1 MTKKNKNFSLAVIV
15 VVILLSAMVFRFYN
29 NWQTLKKIESNKTG
43 DTAYARLITRKDT
56 EALPKAPAGRS
67 IKLPILMYHH
77 VGPLPEKPTGLRR
90 DLTVSAEEFTAQ
102 VKWLKDNGYTSI
114 HLSDLRDFAAGKF
127 TMPKNPVI
135 FTFDDGY
142 EDVFLYAAPIL
153 KQNGFSGSFAIIT
166 QFPGTQNGD
175 NFYASWNEIA
185 KAYDAGNEIVSHT
198 QDHFDGK
205 NPKFSNDFIY
215 KNLCDSKNDISSHL
229 GFNTD
234 ILIYPYGHYTA
245 NYIQQAK
252 ACGFDLGITVHE
264 GNRVNL
270 ENLMEIPRIRVHGR
284 QDFEKFKQLVAE

>member
-1 MTKKNKNFSLAVIV
+1 MIKKKKNFYLAVTT
-15 VVILLSAMVFRFYN
+15 VVILLSAMAFRFYN
-29 NWQTLKKIESNKTG
+29 NWQTLKKIEGNKTG
-43 DTAYARLITRKDT
+43 DTAYSQLITKKDT
-56 EALPKAPAGRS
+56 EALPKAPAGRG

-77 VGPLPEKPTGLRR
+77 IGPLPEKPTDLRR
-90 DLTVSAEEFTAQ
+90 DLTVSTEDFTTQ

-114 HLSDLRDFAAGKF
+114 RLSDLRDFAAGKF
-127 TMPKNPVI
+127 NMPKNPVI

-153 KQNGFSGSFAIIT
+153 EQNGFSGSFAIIT

-185 KAYDAGNEIVSHT
+185 RAYDAGHEIVSHT
-198 QDHFDGK
+198 QDHFNGSSA
-205 NPKFSNDFIY
+205 KFNNDFISA
-215 KNLCDSKNDISSHL
+215 NLCGSQTDIQEHL
-229 GFNTD
+229 GFKTD

-245 NYIQQAK
+245 NYIKQAK
-252 ACGFDLGITVHE
+252 ACGFNLGVTVHE

-284 QDFEKFKQLVAE
+284 QNFEKFKRLITE